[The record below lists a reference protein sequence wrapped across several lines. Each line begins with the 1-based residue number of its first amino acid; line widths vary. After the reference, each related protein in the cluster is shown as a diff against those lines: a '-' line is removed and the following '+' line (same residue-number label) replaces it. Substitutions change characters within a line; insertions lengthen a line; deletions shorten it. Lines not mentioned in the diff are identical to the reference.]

1 MSKDE
6 LYTYLKK
13 EYPHTS
19 SVYTG
24 FVMVLS
30 DILSLIIALAAGF
43 FLVNLI
49 ATHDIEFRSFINYSI
64 FIPLF
69 LIVFGASG
77 LYPGIMIP
85 PTELIRKFFFCC
97 FFGFFGISISIF
109 LFDSKDIGLVKK
121 YLLSYSDDIALCCAF
136 MTAIPVATVVLPSI
150 RELYKHIICKHKWC
164 SIPVVV
170 YCGNSTSSAVIDR
183 LRSSPFLGYSPAIL
197 ITDDAALIE
206 KYPDIPAF
214 NSDTY
219 IQDIIKKHNIKV
231 ALLCDYKTSITSSIY
246 TRYRYTLSFSSTDS
260 PLTNT
265 LQIKDLAGILGFSA
279 TNKLSFKMNM
289 IIKRVFEILL
299 ILIFLPVLLPVF
311 VILFIAVKITSPG
324 PALYAH
330 KRVGKN
336 GTVLRCIKFRSMYRD
351 ADKQLEKILAESPEM
366 RAQWEKDRK
375 IQNDPRVTPFGKFL
389 RKTSLDELPQLINV
403 IRGDMSLIGPRPVTD
418 SELKYY
424 GEYADFVFS
433 VKPGLSGMWQVSG
446 RSDTGYEE
454 RVNFD
459 TYYIQNWSIWLDVWI
474 LIKTVW
480 VVLSRKGAY

>member
-1 MSKDE
+1 
-6 LYTYLKK
+6 
-13 EYPHTS
+13 
-19 SVYTG
+19 
-24 FVMVLS
+24 MVLS

-49 ATHDIEFRSFINYSI
+49 ATHDIEFRSFINYSV

-69 LIVFGASG
+69 LIVFAASG
-77 LYPGIMIP
+77 VYPGIMIP

-97 FFGFFGISISIF
+97 FFGFFGISISVF
-109 LFDSKDIGLVKK
+109 LFDSKNIDIAKK

-136 MTAIPVATVVLPSI
+136 ITASLVATVVLPTT
-150 RELYKHIICKHKWC
+150 RELFKHLICKHRWC
-164 SIPVVV
+164 TIPVVV
-170 YCGNSTSSAVIDR
+170 YCGKSTSSTIIDR

-197 ITDDAALIE
+197 ITDDQELASR
-206 KYPDIPAF
+206 YPDIPSF
-214 NSDTY
+214 SSDSE
-219 IQDIIKKHNIKV
+219 IEDIIVKHNIKV

-246 TRYRYTLSFSSTDS
+246 TRYRYTLTFSNTES

-265 LQIKDLAGILGFSA
+265 MQIKDLAGILGFSS
-279 TNKLSFKMNM
+279 TNRLSFKTNL
-289 IIKRVFEILL
+289 IIKRIFELLL
-299 ILIFLPVLLPVF
+299 IIIFSPVLIPVF
-311 VILFIAVKITSPG
+311 LLLFIAVKVSSPG

-330 KRVGKN
+330 TRVGKN
-336 GTVLRCIKFRSMYRD
+336 GSVLKCLKFRSMYKD
-351 ADKQLEKILAESPEM
+351 ADKQLEKILAENPDM
-366 RAQWEKDRK
+366 KAQWDKDRK

-403 IRGDMSLIGPRPVTD
+403 IKGDMSLIGPRPITK

-480 VVLSRKGAY
+480 VVLSHKGAY